1 MRRRLI
7 IVFLVPMTVIL
18 LALGGAYAWSVA
30 RSIQQ
35 EVANQQLGDLSYFL
49 PGVRQALRA
58 GNPGIVQSEME
69 RYSELYDARVAVFDR
84 SGALWASGGPEP
96 ESIDEDGSALVDL
109 ALSGRRS
116 DPSRA
121 VLPWS
126 FGETMVVEPVFD
138 DGNVIGA
145 VVIEASAE
153 GPRSEI
159 FVHWALL
166 VSVSALVLALL
177 FLAVTRLANWVLQPM
192 RRVDQAMVAIEHGE
206 MDARIS
212 DDTGPPE
219 MRLMIR
225 MFNQMAE
232 EIERVVSRQ
241 QEFAMNASHELRNP
255 LGALL
260 MRVEYLATGLDRSWD
275 EEVEKAREE
284 GRRMSRILDTL
295 LGMAR
300 AGQKDSLFAPVD
312 LVELVEGRVAAWE
325 EVAHEKRVALA
336 VSGETG
342 IMSVTDRT
350 AAESALDAVLDN
362 ALRFAPPDTSIDVS
376 VDRDDEGCVIAV
388 RDRGPGLDP
397 DELER
402 VTSRFWR
409 SPRDRRVPG
418 SGLGLAIAT
427 DLLDTL
433 HGRVELSVPDGG
445 GLRVALHLPA
455 GEY

>member
-1 MRRRLI
+1 
-7 IVFLVPMTVIL
+7 
-18 LALGGAYAWSVA
+18 
-30 RSIQQ
+30 
-35 EVANQQLGDLSYFL
+35 
-49 PGVRQALRA
+49 
-58 GNPGIVQSEME
+58 
-69 RYSELYDARVAVFDR
+69 
-84 SGALWASGGPEP
+84 
-96 ESIDEDGSALVDL
+96 
-109 ALSGRRS
+109 
-116 DPSRA
+116 
-121 VLPWS
+121 
-126 FGETMVVEPVFD
+126 
-138 DGNVIGA
+138 
-145 VVIEASAE
+145 
-153 GPRSEI
+153 
-159 FVHWALL
+159 
-166 VSVSALVLALL
+166 
-177 FLAVTRLANWVLQPM
+177 
-192 RRVDQAMVAIEHGE
+192 
-206 MDARIS
+206 
-212 DDTGPPE
+212 
-219 MRLMIR
+219 
-225 MFNQMAE
+225 
-232 EIERVVSRQ
+232 
-241 QEFAMNASHELRNP
+241 MNASHELHNP

-336 VSGETG
+336 VSGEPG

>member
-1 MRRRLI
+1 
-7 IVFLVPMTVIL
+7 
-18 LALGGAYAWSVA
+18 
-30 RSIQQ
+30 
-35 EVANQQLGDLSYFL
+35 
-49 PGVRQALRA
+49 
-58 GNPGIVQSEME
+58 
-69 RYSELYDARVAVFDR
+69 
-84 SGALWASGGPEP
+84 
-96 ESIDEDGSALVDL
+96 
-109 ALSGRRS
+109 
-116 DPSRA
+116 
-121 VLPWS
+121 
-126 FGETMVVEPVFD
+126 
-138 DGNVIGA
+138 
-145 VVIEASAE
+145 
-153 GPRSEI
+153 
-159 FVHWALL
+159 
-166 VSVSALVLALL
+166 
-177 FLAVTRLANWVLQPM
+177 
-192 RRVDQAMVAIEHGE
+192 
-206 MDARIS
+206 
-212 DDTGPPE
+212 
-219 MRLMIR
+219 
-225 MFNQMAE
+225 
-232 EIERVVSRQ
+232 
-241 QEFAMNASHELRNP
+241 MNASHELRNP

-336 VSGETG
+336 VSGEPG